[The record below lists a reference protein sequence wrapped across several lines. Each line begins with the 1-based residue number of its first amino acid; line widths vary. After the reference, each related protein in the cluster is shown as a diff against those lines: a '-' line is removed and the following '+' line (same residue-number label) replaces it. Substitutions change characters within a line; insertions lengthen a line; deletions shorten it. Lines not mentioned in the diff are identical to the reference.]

1 MKHLRLLFILPVALG
16 LLIRASAAPE
26 APPKADAAAELQ
38 AVVDKVQAKLK
49 AGATSEAALAP
60 ELAEF
65 DALLAR
71 HQGEKTEAVSRIL
84 VMKAMLYVQVFG
96 NNDKGLALLRQLKS
110 DFPATEAGK
119 NVDRMI
125 EAIEERTRGAAI
137 QAALIGKPAPA
148 LSFSWASRK
157 GLASLEDLK
166 GKVVVLDFWATWCG
180 PCIAS
185 FPNVA
190 EVVSTYKGY
199 DVEVV
204 GVTSLQGRIVNL
216 EPQPIDCKGNPT
228 KETGLM
234 PAFMKA
240 KNMTWTVAFSTEP
253 VFNPDYAIEGIPYM
267 AIIAPDGTVRHT
279 GLHPAMPHEEKVEK
293 INAILKEFKLR
304 VPPPEKS

>member
-1 MKHLRLLFILPVALG
+1 VLHAP
-16 LLIRASAAPE
+16 AAPDT
-26 APPKADAAAELQ
+26 PPQGDAAAELQ
-38 AVVDKVQAKLK
+38 ALVGKVQEKLK

-65 DALLAR
+65 DTLLAKHR
-71 HQGEKTEAVSRIL
+71 GEKTEAVSRIL
-84 VMKAMLYVQVFG
+84 VMKAMLYIQVFQ
-96 NNDKGLALLRQLKS
+96 NNERGLALLRQLKS
-110 DFPATEAGK
+110 DYPATEAGK
-119 NVDRMI
+119 NVDRI
-125 EAIEERTRGAAI
+125 IGAIEERSKSASV
-137 QAALIGKPAPA
+137 QAALIGKPAPP

-157 GLASLEDLK
+157 GLNSLEDLK

-185 FPNVA
+185 FPNIA
-190 EVVSTYKGY
+190 EVVAHYKGY

-216 EPQPIDCKGNPT
+216 EPQPIDCKGNLA

-240 KNMTWTVAFSTEP
+240 KGMTWTVAFSTEP

-267 AIIAPDGTVRHT
+267 AILAPDGTVRHT
-279 GLHPAMPHEEKVEK
+279 GLHPAMPLAEKVGK
-293 INAILKEFKLR
+293 IDAILKEFKLR